1 MTVFNRRSIGPKPR
15 RTRAQM
21 IAAVVAALVV
31 VLVIAEV
38 ITDAV
43 NDSPQVGQRALASW
57 VAGVEPL
64 LSASSAMGEAVH
76 SVDSASASTTRATLD
91 ATLSTLTSVT
101 AANQAEFEDLGI
113 QAPSTRDAALVQRVL
128 SSRVAAVMDLERS
141 VALATTPSAAA
152 GSAALS
158 CVAAERA
165 IQAADSAIGTLDGA
179 FQTIRGVSHQRF
191 RKWSTYAAT
200 LGSGGCSSL
209 VHTLRVNPA
218 LVLRSALK
226 LLAISVLPSPVQING
241 VPNPTTTTTTT
252 STTLPLHATTT
263 TTSTTFATGFGT
275 TTSTSST
282 TTTTTIAATTTT
294 LQIPP
299 QSARSVLPPTKA
311 VTADVVVADAGNA
324 AVRGV
329 TVTVEVRSTGGE
341 ALAERTNS
349 VAQIAAGGSAYLTI
363 GPVPLGKVVGTFV
376 LQVEASASGVAS
388 SRQVI
393 TLVRSA

>member
-1 MTVFNRRSIGPKPR
+1 
-15 RTRAQM
+15 
-21 IAAVVAALVV
+21 
-31 VLVIAEV
+31 
-38 ITDAV
+38 
-43 NDSPQVGQRALASW
+43 
-57 VAGVEPL
+57 
-64 LSASSAMGEAVH
+64 
-76 SVDSASASTTRATLD
+76 
-91 ATLSTLTSVT
+91 LTSVT
-101 AANQAEFEDLGI
+101 AANLAEFEDLGI
-113 QAPSTRDAALVQRVL
+113 QAPSTRDAALVQRAL
-128 SSRVAAVMDLERS
+128 SSRVAAVTDLERS
-141 VALATTPSAAA
+141 VELATMPSAAA
-152 GSAALS
+152 SSAVLS

-179 FQTIRGVSHQRF
+179 IQTIRGVSHQRF
-191 RKWSTYAAT
+191 RKWSTYAST

-209 VHTLRVNPA
+209 VHTLRANPA

-252 STTLPLHATTT
+252 ATTLPLHATTT

-275 TTSTSST
+275 TTSSSST
-282 TTTTTIAATTTT
+282 TTTTTTTIAPTTTT

-324 AVRGV
+324 AVRSV
-329 TVTVEVRSTGGE
+329 SVTVEVRGAGGE
-341 ALAERTNS
+341 EFAEVTNS

-376 LQVEASASGVAS
+376 LQVEASASGVAP